1 MEALRSNAFERES
14 KKQNSMEEKV
24 KLLDSFSKSL
34 SQLCGKF

>member
-1 MEALRSNAFERES
+1 MLLKERVR
-14 KKQNSMEEKV
+14 KQNSMEEKL